1 MAVVIVEHELMRSC
15 QILFGSDKNI
25 TRSFLEYIQLSG
37 IKSAYRKKAFE
48 THPDVVASKQ
58 GQTDDQNGDLFQ
70 IVQQAYENL
79 RCYLQAREQGFRF
92 KSPARPIHTVHPQ
105 RPAPRNASH
114 QSAASHKTAKKQWSG
129 AQKNSS
135 AHAETSAKCGG
146 FKQTH
151 SNRYTNSSSQTVG
164 ASIPSR
170 QLLFG
175 HYLYYSG
182 IANWHTIVK
191 AIVWQ
196 RTERPRVGEIAHK
209 YGWLTNKD
217 ILTILKGRKLSD
229 SFGKSAVAM
238 GLLTEG
244 QLRIILLQQKTLQK
258 KFGQYFIHNKLLT
271 PFELQRLV
279 HRFYTHN
286 TTFSAEQARSY
297 HHRM

>member
-1 MAVVIVEHELMRSC
+1 MAVVIAEHELMRSC

-48 THPDVVASKQ
+48 THPDVLASQ
-58 GQTDDQNGDLFQ
+58 QNRSTQHSGDLFQ

-79 RCYLQAREQGFRF
+79 RCYLMAREQGFRF
-92 KSPARPIHTVHPQ
+92 KTPARPLHTARQ
-105 RPAPRNASH
+105 YRPAQQNRTPKPQATP
-114 QSAASHKTAKKQWSG
+114 KPAKQQWTG
-129 AQKNSS
+129 ARKSS
-135 AHAETSAKCGG
+135 TEQAETKTKYGG
-146 FKQTH
+146 YEQAYARHYRNFDQAA
-151 SNRYTNSSSQTVG
+151 G

-182 IANWHTIVK
+182 IANWQTIVK

-209 YGWLTNKD
+209 YGWLTSKD
-217 ILTILKGRKLSD
+217 ILAILKGRKLSD

-238 GLLTEG
+238 GMLTEG
-244 QLRIILLQQKTLQK
+244 QLRIILFRQKSLQK

-286 TTFSAEQARSY
+286 TSFTAGQARSY
-297 HHRM
+297 QHRM